1 MIICSGENL
10 IDFVPNSEDSESFKA
25 CVGGSPLN
33 TAIGLGA
40 MKTPVYFFSRIS
52 NDFFGKK
59 IISFLKKH
67 NVKTN
72 LIQKTSDKTTLGFIS
87 NKKKPEFAFY
97 ANQTADRNLTHY
109 SFKSTVLKKI
119 MLAHFSSISLV
130 LKPGSETYFKMIKSL
145 KNNSLISIDPNVR
158 GSLIE
163 NKQKFLKRFNEFLKL
178 ADIIKLSDEDFN
190 YINSNKNPDK
200 IIPSWIKKNNILFVI
215 FTMGENGSILYTQ
228 NFRIYI
234 KSYKVKI
241 KDTVGAG
248 DIYQAA
254 VINYLYKS
262 KNLNKNKLLNL
273 TKYEWEECLKFASK
287 AAAICC
293 TKEGCYPPTEI
304 EMNKSRLT
312 QK

>member
-10 IDFVPNSEDSESFKA
+10 IDFVPISEDSKSFKA

-59 IISFLKKH
+59 IISFLKKN

-97 ANQTADRNLTHY
+97 ANQTADRNLSQY
-109 SFKSTVLKKI
+109 SFKSAVLKKI
-119 MLAHFSSISLV
+119 LLAHFSSISLV
-130 LKPGSETYFKMIKSL
+130 LKPGSETYFNMIKSL
-145 KNNSLISIDPNVR
+145 KKNSLISIDPNVR
-158 GSLIE
+158 ASVIK

-178 ADIIKLSDEDFN
+178 ADIIKLSNEDFH
-190 YINSNKNPDK
+190 YINNKNNPDK
-200 IIPSWIKKNNILFVI
+200 IIPDWIKKNNILFVI
-215 FTMGENGSILYTQ
+215 FTMGEEGSILYTQ
-228 NFRIYI
+228 KFRIYI

-254 VINYLYKS
+254 IINYLYKNKNLS
-262 KNLNKNKLLNL
+262 KNKILNF
-273 TKYEWEECLKFASK
+273 TKSEWENCLKFASK

-293 TKEGCYPPTEI
+293 TKEGCYPPTEKEI
-304 EMNKSRLT
+304 NRSRLT

>member
-10 IDFVPNSEDSESFKA
+10 IDFVPISEDSKSFKA

-59 IISFLKKH
+59 IISFLKKN

-97 ANQTADRNLTHY
+97 ANQTADRNLSKY
-109 SFKSTVLKKI
+109 SFKSAVLKKI
-119 MLAHFSSISLV
+119 LLAHFSSISLV

-145 KNNSLISIDPNVR
+145 KKNSLISIDPNVR
-158 GSLIE
+158 ASVIK

-178 ADIIKLSDEDFN
+178 ADIIKLSNEDFH
-190 YINSNKNPDK
+190 YINNKNNPDK
-200 IIPSWIKKNNILFVI
+200 IIPDWIKKNNILFVI
-215 FTMGENGSILYTQ
+215 FTIGEKGSILYTQ
-228 NFRIYI
+228 KFRIYI

-254 VINYLYKS
+254 IINYLYKNKNFS
-262 KNLNKNKLLNL
+262 KNKILNF
-273 TKYEWEECLKFASK
+273 TKSEWENCLKFASK

-293 TKEGCYPPTEI
+293 TKEGCYPPTEKEI
-304 EMNKSRLT
+304 NRSRLT